1 MAAVCSEIM
10 WLSRLLSDM
19 KAPIPTP
26 VSIYCDNQAAIHI
39 ARNQVF
45 HERTKHI
52 ELDCH
57 FIRHHIGTKTLQAA
71 YIPTEEQPADLFTK
85 QLPSEQLNRLL
96 SKLGVSNFLHSP
108 A

>member
-1 MAAVCSEIM
+1 MAAASSEVL
-10 WLSRLLSDM
+10 WLIRLFADM
-19 KAPIPTP
+19 KVIIPTP
-26 VSIYCDNQAAIHI
+26 VSLYCDNQAAIHI
-39 ARNQVF
+39 AKNPVF

-57 FIRHHIGTKTLQAA
+57 FIRHHVQDRTICPLYVPTL
-71 YIPTEEQPADLFTK
+71 EQPVDLFTK
-85 QLPSEQLNRLL
+85 QLPSDHLLRLL